1 MLLSMKMRQ
10 VCMITTLLLLWGIQ
24 DSPGEE
30 GEAGPKIKIQLH
42 TSAKVTESPV
52 RFRDVATCFVMN
64 EQISHA
70 INALDL
76 LELEVGRQALVSRE
90 FIKLRLDLAGINT
103 SGLTFIGPRESLVQR
118 IESSQTNTQRLESEI
133 IKQLAEQFQ
142 RPVEDLRIRFLT
154 PLPQLIKEED
164 RANEA
169 LAPEVVWSSYPV
181 PGRSS
186 LTIRLVEQ
194 RQVKQSITLPVHI
207 EIRQQ
212 VVVVNRNMYQ
222 RSETLQS
229 KDLSVTDIFTSQPSV
244 ASSPAQF
251 SGMIAKRDFPIG
263 YCLRKIDVAAPK
275 EEAPREVVVYPR
287 HAIRLIARHK
297 NLQYVVPQAEAMQAG
312 RVGQIIKVRNLQS
325 QRIVNAKL
333 VSATEAIVEIQ

>member
-1 MLLSMKMRQ
+1 MEFTMKKRLA
-10 VCMITTLLLLWGIQ
+10 CMIMTLLLLWGIQ

-42 TSAKVTESPV
+42 KSAKVTESPV
-52 RFRDVATCFVMN
+52 RIRDVGTCFVMN

-70 INALDL
+70 INELDL

-133 IKQLAEQFQ
+133 IQQLAEQFQ
-142 RPVEDLRIRFLT
+142 CPVEDLRVRFLT
-154 PLPQLIKEED
+154 PLSQLIKDKD
-164 RANEA
+164 RTNEA
-169 LAPEVVWSSYPV
+169 LAPEVIWRSFPV

-194 RQVKQSITLPVHI
+194 RQIKQSITLPVHI
-207 EIRQQ
+207 ELRQE
-212 VVVVNRNMYQ
+212 VVVVNRNIQ
-222 RSETLQS
+222 RNETLQS
-229 KDLSVTDIFTSQPSV
+229 EDLSVRDIFTSQPSV
-244 ASSPAQF
+244 ASTPAQF
-251 SGMIAKRDFPIG
+251 NGMIAKRDFPAG
-263 YCLRKIDVAAPK
+263 YSLRKVDVAAPK
-275 EEAPREVVVYPR
+275 EEAPREMVVYPR

-325 QRIVNAKL
+325 QRIVNAKI
-333 VSATEAIVEIQ
+333 VSASEAVVEIQ